1 MNGTGPTGRAWHSGS
16 RRSPYLLGPIHRFPN
31 IPAELLRWP
40 GFPRGRHC
48 DPFASAAGCH
58 FEKVVTMNNMVD
70 QSESDYLKGNCK
82 PLTTESSV
90 LISSSKYLNSARLR
104 DVVAQEMLRKWGHDV
119 PPAFLVPETMQAFME
134 LIDYPQ
140 LFGLFEA
147 EKATKPEFRE
157 WLDARFISNI
167 KAEDVADCKPGT
179 LGQMI
184 HDFITKS
191 GLTLDF
197 QFRFEPSN
205 DLEYFHKRFSQGH
218 DIQHMVT
225 GMGVDPVGETGL
237 IIMNMQSYFNYF
249 GAEFAGEMN
258 VIPTFMTSCNLMRAG
273 LHYPKAL
280 PAMVEAIRIGQEMGD
295 NLKRPLFFVKW
306 EDYFHNTIAEIR
318 EDLNI
323 VIAPKDGQWD
333 WTLDYM
339 RG

>member
-1 MNGTGPTGRAWHSGS
+1 
-16 RRSPYLLGPIHRFPN
+16 
-31 IPAELLRWP
+31 
-40 GFPRGRHC
+40 
-48 DPFASAAGCH
+48 
-58 FEKVVTMNNMVD
+58 MNNKID
-70 QSESDYLKGNCK
+70 QSESDYLKGGTK
-82 PLTTESSV
+82 ALTTDSSV

-104 DVVAQEMLRKWGHDV
+104 DVVAQEMLRKWGRDV

-134 LIDYPQ
+134 LIDFPKV
-140 LFGLFEA
+140 FGLFEQ
-147 EKATKPEFRE
+147 EKASKPEFKS

-167 KAEDVADCKPGT
+167 QADDVADCKPGT
-179 LGQMI
+179 LGQSI

-218 DIQHMVT
+218 DIQHMAT
-225 GMGVDPVGETGL
+225 GMGVDPVGETAL
-237 IIMNMQSYFNYF
+237 IVLNTQSYFNYF
-249 GAEFAGEMN
+249 GSEFAGEMN
-258 VIPTFMTSCNLMRAG
+258 VVSTFLVSCNLMRAS

-280 PAMVEAIRIGQEMGD
+280 PAMLEAIRIGTEMGD
-295 NLKRPLFFVKW
+295 KMKKPLFFVKW

-318 EDLNI
+318 EDLNL
-323 VIAPKDGQWD
+323 VSAPKEGLWD

>member
-1 MNGTGPTGRAWHSGS
+1 
-16 RRSPYLLGPIHRFPN
+16 
-31 IPAELLRWP
+31 
-40 GFPRGRHC
+40 
-48 DPFASAAGCH
+48 
-58 FEKVVTMNNMVD
+58 MNNMVD
-70 QSESDYLKGNCK
+70 QSESDYLKGHSK

-134 LIDYPQ
+134 LIDYPK

-147 EKATKPEFRE
+147 EKASKPQFKE
-157 WLDARFISNI
+157 WLDTRFISNI

-179 LGQMI
+179 LGSSI

-205 DLEYFHKRFSQGH
+205 DFEYFHKRFSQGH
-218 DIQHMVT
+218 DIQHMAT
-225 GMGVDPVGETGL
+225 GMGVDPVGETAL
-237 IIMNMQSYFNYF
+237 IVLNTQSYFKYF
-249 GAEFAGEMN
+249 GSDFAGEMN
-258 VIPTFMTSCNLMRAG
+258 VISTFLTSCNLMRAS

-280 PAMVEAIRIGQEMGD
+280 PAMIEAIRIGAEMGD
-295 NLKRPLFFVKW
+295 KLKQPLFFVKW

-318 EDLNI
+318 EDLNL
-323 VIAPKDGQWD
+323 VGAPREGLWD